1 MGKKEEII
9 RNYETAKQ
17 RYAEIGVDT
26 DAALEKL
33 QKIKISLHCW
43 QGDDV
48 RGFLNP
54 DGDLTGGIMA
64 TGNYPGAAHTPSE
77 LRKDLEKAF
86 SLIPGKHKL
95 NLHAIYADTDEKI
108 DLDTIE
114 PKHFASWVD
123 WAKEQGLGLD
133 FNPTFFSHPMYKDG
147 FTLASPDKAVRDF
160 WVEHGKRT
168 RKIAEYFGKET
179 GQTSINNFWIPD
191 GYFIKTIR

>member
-1 MGKKEEII
+1 MAKKEAII

-26 DAALEKL
+26 DAALENL

-77 LRKDLEKAF
+77 LRKDL
-86 SLIPGKHKL
+86 
-95 NLHAIYADTDEKI
+95 
-108 DLDTIE
+108 
-114 PKHFASWVD
+114 
-123 WAKEQGLGLD
+123 
-133 FNPTFFSHPMYKDG
+133 
-147 FTLASPDKAVRDF
+147 
-160 WVEHGKRT
+160 
-168 RKIAEYFGKET
+168 
-179 GQTSINNFWIPD
+179 
-191 GYFIKTIR
+191 